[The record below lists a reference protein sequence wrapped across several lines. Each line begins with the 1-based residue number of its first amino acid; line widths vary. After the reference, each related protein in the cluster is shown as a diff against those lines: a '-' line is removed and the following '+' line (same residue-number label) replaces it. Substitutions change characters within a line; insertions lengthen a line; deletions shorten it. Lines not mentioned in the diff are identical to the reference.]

1 MKMTLAT
8 FNSPS
13 RRSTNPS
20 SLDAEAGTPER
31 HDLISLAEPVLGEQE
46 KQALCRVI
54 DSGWLTMGEHVRA
67 FERAFAELHR
77 AQDAVAVSSCTTG
90 LHLCLA
96 ALGIGQGDEVL
107 VPSLTFVAT
116 VNAVLYVG
124 ATPVF
129 VDIEQEK
136 LPHISLADAM
146 AKCTT
151 RTKAVIIM
159 HYGGYAA
166 DLPAWR
172 SFADA
177 HQLRLIEDAAHAP
190 AVTEVGRQSDASA
203 FSFFSNKNMSTAE
216 GGMVLARDESVL
228 ARVRHLRSHGMT
240 TGTLDRD
247 RGHAYSYDVTALG
260 YNYRMDELRAAL
272 GLAQLARLEQWNAR
286 RCELSNYYRDRLAEE
301 LSDVVVPFGRAWE
314 TAAHLLP
321 ILLPKHADRARI
333 MEELRQARI
342 QSSIHYP
349 PVHRFSYYRQRFP
362 NVSLPNTE
370 SFSSRELTLPLHSS
384 LCESNVARVVATLK
398 TIL

>member
-1 MKMTLAT
+1 MP
-8 FNSPS
+8 NSPS
-13 RRSTNPS
+13 QDSTNLA
-20 SLDAEAGTPER
+20 SLGAEAKPLVR
-31 HDLISLAEPVLGEQE
+31 NDLISLAGPVVGEQE
-46 KQALCRVI
+46 KQALCRVL
-54 DSGWLTMGEHVRA
+54 DGGWLTMGENVRA

-90 LHLCLA
+90 LHLCLV
-96 ALGIGQGDEVL
+96 ALGVGEGDEVL

-129 VDIEQEK
+129 VDIEQKE
-136 LPHISLADAM
+136 LPHIFLADAM

-151 RTKAVIIM
+151 RTKAIIIM
-159 HYGGYAA
+159 HFGGYVA

-190 AVTEVGRQSDASA
+190 AATEVGRQADASA

-216 GGMVLARDESVL
+216 GGMVLARDDSVL

-240 TGTLDRD
+240 TSTLDRD

-272 GLAQLARLEQWNAR
+272 GLVQLARLERWNAR
-286 RCELSNYYRDRLAEE
+286 RRELSNYYRDRLAEE
-301 LSDVVVPFGRAWE
+301 LPDIVVPFAPDWE

-321 ILLPKHADRARI
+321 ILLPEHADRRGI
-333 MEELRQARI
+333 MEGLRRARI

-349 PVHRFSYYRQRFP
+349 PIHRFSFYRERFP
-362 NVSLPNTE
+362 GVSLPNTE
-370 SFSSRELTLPLHSS
+370 SFCSRELTLPLHPS
-384 LCESNVARVVATLK
+384 LRESDVDRVVAALK
-398 TIL
+398 SAV